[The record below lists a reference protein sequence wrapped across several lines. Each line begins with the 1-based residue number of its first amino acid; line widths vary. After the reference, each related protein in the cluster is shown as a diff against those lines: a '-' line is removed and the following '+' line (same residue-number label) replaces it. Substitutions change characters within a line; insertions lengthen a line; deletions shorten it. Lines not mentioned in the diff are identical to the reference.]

1 MKRCS
6 FSKNFFPSYGATI
19 PFWATYC
26 RTKALF
32 FWLTGDMA
40 WLCAIKDSQ
49 QAAAL
54 YCALSRLG
62 RSTLPDRST
71 KYCSSLL
78 DRSFFH
84 YVDQILPIIDH
95 LPTLCWHWCT
105 WENSFTAII
114 IDISTFTYLP
124 HLVNVVKERPQNLC
138 TPWTDQRL
146 YKFSVS
152 SCCEKNFGMQKFSES
167 CLYFFFRFQ
176 NFAHRLWY
184 LCFAVLALQQLLKQL
199 DVRQRWQ
206 ARVWRGFPFLRA
218 LHQKFIVL
226 TH

>member
-1 MKRCS
+1 
-6 FSKNFFPSYGATI
+6 
-19 PFWATYC
+19 
-26 RTKALF
+26 
-32 FWLTGDMA
+32 MA

-78 DRSFFH
+78 DGSFFH

-95 LPTLCWHWCT
+95 LPTLCWYWCIYERIPLLILET
-105 WENSFTAII
+105 ICLLIIEISSFTH
-114 IDISTFTYLP
+114 LP
-124 HLVNVVKERPQNLC
+124 RLVNVFKERPQNLC
-138 TPWTDQRL
+138 TPWTDRRL

-167 CLYFFFRFQ
+167 CLYFFFDFKTL
-176 NFAHRLWY
+176 HIGSDT
-184 LCFAVLALQQLLKQL
+184 CAL
-199 DVRQRWQ
+199 
-206 ARVWRGFPFLRA
+206 PY
-218 LHQKFIVL
+218 
-226 TH
+226 

>member
-1 MKRCS
+1 
-6 FSKNFFPSYGATI
+6 
-19 PFWATYC
+19 
-26 RTKALF
+26 
-32 FWLTGDMA
+32 MA

-78 DRSFFH
+78 DGSFFN
-84 YVDQILPIIDH
+84 YVDQFLPIIDH

-105 WENSFTAII
+105 WENSFTAIRKKLPMYL
-114 IDISTFTYLP
+114 SLTFPILPTYLR
-124 HLVNVVKERPQNLC
+124 LVNLVKERPQNLC
-138 TPWTDQRL
+138 TPWTDRRL

-167 CLYFFFRFQ
+167 CLYFFFDFKTL
-176 NFAHRLWY
+176 HIGSDT
-184 LCFAVLALQQLLKQL
+184 CAL
-199 DVRQRWQ
+199 
-206 ARVWRGFPFLRA
+206 PY
-218 LHQKFIVL
+218 
-226 TH
+226 